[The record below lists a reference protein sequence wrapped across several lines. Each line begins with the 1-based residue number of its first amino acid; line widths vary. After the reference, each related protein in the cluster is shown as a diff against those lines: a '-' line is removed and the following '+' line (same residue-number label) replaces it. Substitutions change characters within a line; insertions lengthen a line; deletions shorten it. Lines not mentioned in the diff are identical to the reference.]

1 MLDPDRLR
9 RIAHL
14 IETDVEMLEPEDW
27 EAIPTALRQFAGT
40 SGVIAQVR
48 AEWQDVKT
56 TKGYDAGWRA
66 ACDAI
71 REAVSAERSEDATAG
86 RARSDAI
93 EAGLGGGDA

>member
-1 MLDPDRLR
+1 MGYPNDEWQE
-9 RIAHL
+9 IAEGKRPPKPAL
-14 IETDVEMLEPEDW
+14 FRDFDARYIERERV
-27 EAIPTALRQFAGT
+27 
-40 SGVIAQVR
+40 SKVIAQVR